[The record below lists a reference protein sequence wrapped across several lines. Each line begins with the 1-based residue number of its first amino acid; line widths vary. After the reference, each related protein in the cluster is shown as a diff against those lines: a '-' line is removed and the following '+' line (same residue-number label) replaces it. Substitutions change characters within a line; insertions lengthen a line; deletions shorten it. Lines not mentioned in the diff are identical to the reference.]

1 MTATTTTTTT
11 TRERPIGGV
20 GARTAG
26 TVAPVGVSALPGN
39 RIMASLTSLFN
50 FLTLNFVLVL
60 VSLPIITLPAALN
73 AASIAL
79 DHWREDGE
87 DRVVREFF
95 IALRSSSP
103 LRTTASVGIPL
114 AAVAIGITEI
124 RYFAHRDGMADHVG
138 LTLSLAALLL
148 TLTALGYVFQ
158 LMARHPSLPAVDLW
172 SLCAR
177 LAARNVFVTG
187 PLFLAEIC
195 GATVLALIDPAL
207 LVLGVPVLL
216 LQCMRVTALFGL
228 RRAQAREA

>member
-1 MTATTTTTTT
+1 MMAMSATTPQQ
-11 TRERPIGGV
+11 RPTGNV
-20 GARTAG
+20 G
-26 TVAPVGVSALPGN
+26 PVGVAGLSGT
-39 RIMASLTSLFN
+39 RIMAGLTTLFN

-60 VSLPIITLPAALN
+60 VSLPIITLPAAMN
-73 AASIAL
+73 AASVAL
-79 DHWREDGE
+79 DHWRDGGE

-95 IALRSSSP
+95 IALRSNPP
-103 LRTTASVGIPL
+103 LRTTACAGIPL
-114 AAVAIGITEI
+114 AAVVIGVLEI
-124 RYFAHRDGMADHVG
+124 RYFAHRGSMADHVG
-138 LTLSLAALLL
+138 LTLSLAALLI

-158 LMARHPSLPAVDLW
+158 LMTRYPSLSAVDLW

-195 GATVLALIDPAL
+195 GAVVLALIDPAL

-228 RRAQAREA
+228 RRAQAKEA